1 MANPQSDSRL
11 RELYDLIDGIEVAMF
26 TTRRPD
32 GQLVSRPMATQ
43 RRTAGTDLW
52 FVTDWDTHKLEEL
65 AFDPHVNVAY
75 YRPRT
80 GEWVSVSGTAIVSRD
95 RQLVHG
101 LYEPSWRAWFGDQG
115 GDRTGGPDDPRIVLI
130 LVEAESVTYL
140 KQDKPMPVVLFEAV
154 KGMIT
159 GNRARPGDLREIS
172 ERELPIPPHE
182 DAPGADL
189 R

>member
-1 MANPQSDSRL
+1 MPNQHSDTTL

-52 FVTDWDTHKLEEL
+52 FVTNWDTHKLEEL

-75 YRPRT
+75 YRGLT

-95 RQLVHG
+95 KQLIHG
-101 LYEPSWRAWFGDQG
+101 LYEPSWRVWLGAEG
-115 GDRTGGPDDPRIVLI
+115 GVRNGGPDDPRIVLI

-140 KQDKPMPVVLFEAV
+140 KQDKPKPILLFEAM
-154 KGMIT
+154 KGMLT
-159 GNRARPGDLREIS
+159 GKPARPGDLREIA

-182 DAPGADL
+182 DRPQP
-189 R
+189 